1 MKERGKNF
9 MKIAKV
15 KIRNNIF
22 KMVYCFE
29 SDEEIVKE
37 LDGGALDFFITDLE
51 TAETDR
57 YHLNILKGSNLPVIF
72 DVKTKKVVAEGVK
85 EINVFLEKNKLG
97 SIIDIVELEV

>member
-1 MKERGKNF
+1 

-15 KIRNNIF
+15 KVRNNIL
-22 KMVYCFE
+22 KMVYRFE

-51 TAETDR
+51 TAENDR
-57 YHLNILKGSNLPVIF
+57 YHLNISKTFNVPVIF
-72 DVKTKKVVAEGVK
+72 DVKGKNVVAEGVK
-85 EINVFLEKNKLG
+85 EINEFLKRNKLG

>member
-1 MKERGKNF
+1 MKVKE
-9 MKIAKV
+9 V

-22 KMVYCFE
+22 KMVYRFE

-37 LDGGALDFFITDLE
+37 LDGGALDFFITDLK

-72 DVKTKKVVAEGVK
+72 DVKTKNVVAEGVK
-85 EINVFLEKNKLG
+85 EINEFLGKNKLG
-97 SIIDIVELEV
+97 SIVDIVELEV

>member
-1 MKERGKNF
+1 
-9 MKIAKV
+9 MKITKV

-22 KMVYCFE
+22 KMVYRFK

-57 YHLNILKGSNLPVIF
+57 YHLNISKTFNTPIIF
-72 DVKTKKVVAEGVK
+72 DVKGQNVVAEGVD
-85 EINVFLEKNKLG
+85 EINAFLKKNKLG
-97 SIIDIVELEV
+97 SIVDIVELEV

>member
-1 MKERGKNF
+1 MKVK
-9 MKIAKV
+9 KV

-51 TAETDR
+51 TAEDVR
-57 YHLNILKGSNLPVIF
+57 YHLNISKTFNVPVIF
-72 DVKTKKVVAEGVK
+72 DVKGKNVVAEGVE
-85 EINVFLEKNKLG
+85 EINAFLKKNKLG

>member
-1 MKERGKNF
+1 

-15 KIRNNIF
+15 KVRNNIL
-22 KMVYCFE
+22 KMVYRFE

-51 TAETDR
+51 TAENDR
-57 YHLNILKGSNLPVIF
+57 YHLNISKTFNFPVIF
-72 DVKTKKVVAEGVK
+72 DVKGKNVVAEGVD
-85 EINVFLEKNKLG
+85 EINAFLKKNKLG